1 MMGTAV
7 FSALDVARGMH
18 TDVDSVLAS
27 LVERLAEAGGVGSV
41 YGDPVEHG
49 DRTVIP
55 VARVAWGFG
64 GGGGSEAADAEDDS
78 ERSERE
84 QAGEGYGVGGGVSA
98 SPAGA
103 LEISDSGTRFVHYED
118 RKKLLVTGVLAFLAG
133 YLFKRW

>member
-1 MMGTAV
+1 
-7 FSALDVARGMH
+7 MH

-64 GGGGSEAADAEDDS
+64 GGGGSEAGEIGRAS
-78 ERSERE
+78 CRER
-84 QAGEGYGVGGGVSA
+84 V
-98 SPAGA
+98 
-103 LEISDSGTRFVHYED
+103 
-118 RKKLLVTGVLAFLAG
+118 
-133 YLFKRW
+133 